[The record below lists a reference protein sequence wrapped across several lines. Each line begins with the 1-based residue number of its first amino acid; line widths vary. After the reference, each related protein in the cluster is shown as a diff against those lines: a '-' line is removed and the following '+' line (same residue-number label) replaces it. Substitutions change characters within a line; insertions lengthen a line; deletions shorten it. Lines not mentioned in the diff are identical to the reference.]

1 MDIDLDVNNYN
12 IDELENLFGLSQK
25 YDLLDVNDK
34 ELKLQKKL
42 LKSTSI
48 SEILRKQ
55 IIDFISTAKNKIIT
69 KITTLRAKKQL
80 ETYELT
86 HETMNPLVQVDD
98 HFIQNRQETIF
109 LTSNPSNFVPGKMN
123 PLRNRIIRQTL
134 NIDSR
139 FRDNYY
145 GNISSNY
152 HYDLPLSIKN
162 VVSLQLA
169 SIDFPC
175 TFYNIN
181 KAFNNNYFT
190 LIIKNTSFV
199 VTIPDGNYTPDDFLN
214 CINNILST
222 APGLFKYIY
231 FKLDISNGASGT
243 GKMIVGI
250 KDNFL
255 NSNLNLD
262 TTFNFTL
269 DFIKDV
275 NGLENK
281 SIPLPLKIGWMMG
294 FRNGVY
300 TDNSTYTSEG
310 ILDLLAHRYIY
321 LVVNDYNNNVNDGFY
336 ASFTDSILNKNI
348 LARISVTGG
357 GFNIISQNNLG
368 LITYP
373 RQYFGPVN
381 IQKLQIQLLD
391 EYGRILDLNNMDY
404 SMCLTMETIYDL

>member
-12 IDELENLFGLSQK
+12 INELENLFGLSQK

-42 LKSTSI
+42 LNSTSI
-48 SEILRKQ
+48 SELLRQQ
-55 IIDFISTAKNKIIT
+55 IIDFISNAKNKIISQIT
-69 KITTLRAKKQL
+69 KLRTKKQL

-109 LTSNPSNFVPGKMN
+109 LTSNPSNFVPGRMN

-145 GNISSNY
+145 ANTSSNY
-152 HYDLPLSIKN
+152 HYDLPLLIKN

-169 SIDFPC
+169 SMDFPC

-181 KAFNNNYFT
+181 KAFDNNYFT
-190 LIIKNTSFV
+190 LIINNTSFV
-199 VTIPDGNYTPDDFLN
+199 VTIPDGNYTSEDFVN

-222 APGLFKYIY
+222 APGNFKYIY
-231 FKLDISNGASGT
+231 FTIDISNGASGT

-250 KDNFL
+250 RNNDIDFNI
-255 NSNLNLD
+255 D
-262 TTFNFTL
+262 TTFNFTI
-269 DFIKDV
+269 DFIKDT

-281 SIPLPLKIGWMMG
+281 SIPLPLKLGWMMG

-300 TDNSTYTSEG
+300 VNNSTYVSEG
-310 ILDLLAHRYIY
+310 IIDLLSHRYIY

-348 LARISVTGG
+348 LARISIQAN

-404 SMCLTMETIYDL
+404 SICLTMETIYDL

>member
-1 MDIDLDVNNYN
+1 MDIDLDVNNYDIN
-12 IDELENLFGLSQK
+12 ELENLFGLSEK
-25 YDLLDVNDK
+25 YDLLDVNNK
-34 ELKLQKKL
+34 QLKLQKKL
-42 LKSTSI
+42 LNSTSI
-48 SEILRKQ
+48 SETLRRQ
-55 IIDFISTAKNKIIT
+55 IIEFITNAKDII
-69 KITTLRAKKQL
+69 IARIKKQRANEQK

-86 HETMNPLVQVDD
+86 YETMNPLVEVDD
-98 HFIQNRQETIF
+98 HFIQNRQERIF
-109 LTSNPSNFVPGKMN
+109 LTSNPSNYVPGKMN

-145 GNISSNY
+145 ANISSNY
-152 HYDLPLSIKN
+152 HYDLPLLIKN

-169 SIDFPC
+169 SMDFPC

-181 KAFNNNYFT
+181 KAFDNNYFT
-190 LIIKNTSFV
+190 LIINNTTFV
-199 VTIPDGNYTPDDFLN
+199 VNIPDGNYSSDDFVN

-222 APGLFKYIY
+222 APGNFKYIY
-231 FKLDISNGASGT
+231 FNIDISNGSSGT

-250 KDNFL
+250 RDNNI
-255 NSNLNLD
+255 NSTSN

-269 DFIKDV
+269 DFIKDP

-281 SIPLPLKIGWMMG
+281 SIPLPLKLGWMMG

-300 TDNSTYTSEG
+300 VNNSTYISEG
-310 ILDLLAHRYIY
+310 IIDLLSHRYIY

-404 SMCLTMETIYDL
+404 SICLTMETLYDL

>member
-1 MDIDLDVNNYN
+1 MDIDLDVNNYDIN
-12 IDELENLFGLSQK
+12 ELENLFGLSEK
-25 YDLLDVNDK
+25 YDLLDVNNK
-34 ELKLQKKL
+34 QLKLQKKL
-42 LKSTSI
+42 LNSTSI
-48 SEILRKQ
+48 SETLRSQ
-55 IIDFISTAKNKIIT
+55 IIEFITNAKDIIIT
-69 KITTLRAKKQL
+69 RIKKLRANEKK

-86 HETMNPLVQVDD
+86 YETMNPLVEVDD
-98 HFIQNRQETIF
+98 HFIQNRQERIF
-109 LTSNPSNFVPGKMN
+109 LTSNPSIYVPGKMN

-152 HYDLPLSIKN
+152 HYDLPLLIKN

-169 SIDFPC
+169 SMDFPC

-181 KAFNNNYFT
+181 KAFNNNFFT
-190 LIIKNTSFV
+190 IIIDNNSFA
-199 VTIPDGNYTPDDFLN
+199 VTIPDGNYTPDDFIN

-222 APGLFKYIY
+222 APGLFKYVY
-231 FKLDISNGASGT
+231 FTLDISNGVSGT
-243 GKMIVGI
+243 GKIIVGI
-250 KDNFL
+250 KDNYI
-255 NSNLNLD
+255 NTNLN

-281 SIPLPLKIGWMMG
+281 STPLPLKMGWILG

-310 ILDLLAHRYIY
+310 IIDLLAHRYIY

-336 ASFTDSILNKNI
+336 ASFTDSVLNKNI
-348 LARISVTGG
+348 LARISITGG

-404 SMCLTMETIYDL
+404 SICLTMETLYDL

>member
-12 IDELENLFGLSQK
+12 INELENLFGLSEK
-25 YDLLDVNDK
+25 YDLLDVNNK
-34 ELKLQKKL
+34 QLKLQKKL
-42 LKSTSI
+42 LDSTSI
-48 SEILRKQ
+48 SETLRRQ
-55 IIDFISTAKNKIIT
+55 IIEFITNAKDIIIARI
-69 KITTLRAKKQL
+69 KKLRANDKK

-109 LTSNPSNFVPGKMN
+109 LTSNPSNFVPGRMN

-145 GNISSNY
+145 ANTSSNY
-152 HYDLPLSIKN
+152 HYDLPLLIKN

-169 SIDFPC
+169 SMDFPC

-181 KAFNNNYFT
+181 KAFDNNYFT
-190 LIIKNTSFV
+190 LIINNTSFV
-199 VTIPDGNYTPDDFLN
+199 VTIPDGNYTSEDFVN

-222 APGLFKYIY
+222 SPGNFKYIY
-231 FKLDISNGASGT
+231 FTIDISNGASGT

-250 KDNFL
+250 RDNNI
-255 NSNLNLD
+255 NSNN
-262 TTFNFTL
+262 TTFNFTI
-269 DFIKDV
+269 DFIKDM

-281 SIPLPLKIGWMMG
+281 TTPLPLKIGWMMG

-300 TDNSTYTSEG
+300 VNNSTYVSEG
-310 ILDLLAHRYIY
+310 IIDLLSHRYIY

-348 LARISVTGG
+348 LARISVQAN

-404 SMCLTMETIYDL
+404 SICLTMETIYDL

>member
-1 MDIDLDVNNYN
+1 MDKDLDVKNYTIN
-12 IDELENLFGLSQK
+12 ELENLFGLSEK
-25 YDLLDVNDK
+25 YDLHDLNNK
-34 ELKLQKKL
+34 ELILQTKL
-42 LKSTSI
+42 LDSTSI
-48 SEILRKQ
+48 SETLRKQ
-55 IIDFISTAKNKIIT
+55 IIDFITNAKNKIISRI
-69 KITTLRAKKQL
+69 KSLRANQQK

-98 HFIQNRQETIF
+98 HFIQNRQETTF

-145 GNISSNY
+145 GNTSSNY
-152 HYDLPLSIKN
+152 HYDLPLLIKN

-169 SIDFPC
+169 SMDFPC

-181 KAFNNNYFT
+181 KTFDNNFFT
-190 LIIKNTSFV
+190 IIIENTNFV
-199 VTIPDGNYTPDDFLN
+199 VNVPDGNYTPDDFIN
-214 CINNILST
+214 CINNILSN

-231 FKLDISNGASGT
+231 FTLDISNGISGT
-243 GKMIVGI
+243 GKIIIGI
-250 KDNFL
+250 RDNYI
-255 NSNLNLD
+255 NSNLN

-281 SIPLPLKIGWMMG
+281 STPLPLKIGWMMG

-310 ILDLLAHRYIY
+310 IIDLLAHRYIY

-336 ASFTDSILNKNI
+336 ASFSDSILNKNI

-404 SMCLTMETIYDL
+404 SICLTMETIYDL

>member
-1 MDIDLDVNNYN
+1 MDIDLDLKNYN
-12 IDELENLFGLSQK
+12 INELENLFGLSEK
-25 YDLLDVNDK
+25 YDLLDVNNK
-34 ELKLQKKL
+34 QLKLQKKL
-42 LKSTSI
+42 LNSTSI
-48 SEILRKQ
+48 NETLRRQ
-55 IIDFISTAKNKIIT
+55 IIEFITNAKDIIIARI
-69 KITTLRAKKQL
+69 KKLRVNEKK

-86 HETMNPLVQVDD
+86 YETMNPLVQVDD

-109 LTSNPSNFVPGKMN
+109 LTSNPSNFVAGKMN

-139 FRDNYY
+139 FRENYY

-152 HYDLPLSIKN
+152 HYDLPLLIKN

-169 SIDFPC
+169 SMDFPC

-181 KAFNNNYFT
+181 KAFNNNFFT
-190 LIIKNTSFV
+190 IIIDNTSFS
-199 VTIPDGNYTPDDFLN
+199 VTVPDGNYTPDDFIN

-231 FKLDISNGASGT
+231 FTLDISNGVSGT
-243 GKMIVGI
+243 GKIIVGI
-250 KDNFL
+250 RDNYI
-255 NSNLNLD
+255 NTNLN

-269 DFIKDV
+269 DFIKDI

-281 SIPLPLKIGWMMG
+281 STPLPLKLGWILG

-310 ILDLLAHRYIY
+310 IIDLLAHRYIY

-336 ASFTDSILNKNI
+336 ASFTDSVLNKNI
-348 LARISVTGG
+348 LARIAITGG

-404 SMCLTMETIYDL
+404 SICLTMETIYDL

>member
-1 MDIDLDVNNYN
+1 MDIDLDLKNYN
-12 IDELENLFGLSQK
+12 INELENLFGLSEK
-25 YDLLDVNDK
+25 YDLLDVNNK
-34 ELKLQKKL
+34 QLKLQKKL
-42 LKSTSI
+42 LNSTSI
-48 SEILRKQ
+48 NETLRRQ
-55 IIDFISTAKNKIIT
+55 IIEFITNAKDIIIARI
-69 KITTLRAKKQL
+69 KKLRANEQK

-86 HETMNPLVQVDD
+86 YETMNPLVEVDD
-98 HFIQNRQETIF
+98 HFIQNRQERIF
-109 LTSNPSNFVPGKMN
+109 LTSNPSNYVPGKMN

-145 GNISSNY
+145 ANISSNY
-152 HYDLPLSIKN
+152 HYDLPLLIKN

-169 SIDFPC
+169 SMDFPC

-181 KAFNNNYFT
+181 KAFNNNFFT
-190 LIIKNTSFV
+190 IIIDNTTFA
-199 VTIPDGNYTPDDFLN
+199 VTVPDGNYTPDDFIN

-231 FKLDISNGASGT
+231 FTLDISNGVSGT
-243 GKMIVGI
+243 GKTIVGI
-250 KDNFL
+250 KDNYI
-255 NSNLNLD
+255 NTNLN

-281 SIPLPLKIGWMMG
+281 STPLPLKLGWILG

-300 TDNSTYTSEG
+300 VNNSSYVSEG
-310 ILDLLAHRYIY
+310 IIDLLAHRYIY

-336 ASFTDSILNKNI
+336 ASFTDSVLNKNI

-404 SMCLTMETIYDL
+404 SICLTMETLYDL

>member
-1 MDIDLDVNNYN
+1 MDIDLDVKNYN
-12 IDELENLFGLSQK
+12 INELENLFGLSEK
-25 YDLLDVNDK
+25 YDLLDVNNK
-34 ELKLQKKL
+34 QLKLQKKL
-42 LKSTSI
+42 LNSTSI
-48 SEILRKQ
+48 SETLRSQ
-55 IIDFISTAKNKIIT
+55 IIEFITNAKDIIIT
-69 KITTLRAKKQL
+69 RIKKLRANEKK

-86 HETMNPLVQVDD
+86 YETMNPLVEVDD
-98 HFIQNRQETIF
+98 HFIQNRQERIF
-109 LTSNPSNFVPGKMN
+109 LTSNPSNYVPGKMN

-152 HYDLPLSIKN
+152 HYDLPLLIKN

-169 SIDFPC
+169 SMDFPC

-181 KAFNNNYFT
+181 KAFNNNFFT
-190 LIIKNTSFV
+190 IIIDNNSFA
-199 VTIPDGNYTPDDFLN
+199 VTIPDGNYTPDDFIN

-222 APGLFKYIY
+222 APGLFKYVY
-231 FKLDISNGASGT
+231 FTLDISNGVSGT
-243 GKMIVGI
+243 GKIIVGI
-250 KDNFL
+250 KDNYI
-255 NSNLNLD
+255 NTNLN

-281 SIPLPLKIGWMMG
+281 STPLPLKMGWILG

-310 ILDLLAHRYIY
+310 IIDLLAHRYIY

-336 ASFTDSILNKNI
+336 ASFTDSVLNKNI
-348 LARISVTGG
+348 LARIAITGG

-404 SMCLTMETIYDL
+404 SICLTMETLYDL

>member
-12 IDELENLFGLSQK
+12 INELENLFGLSEK
-25 YDLLDVNDK
+25 YDLLDVNNK

-42 LKSTSI
+42 LNSTSI
-48 SEILRKQ
+48 NEILRKQ
-55 IIDFISTAKNKIIT
+55 IIDFISTAKNKIIS
-69 KITTLRAKKQL
+69 KIKTLREKNKR

-86 HETMNPLVQVDD
+86 YETMNPLVQVDD
-98 HFIQNRQETIF
+98 HFIQNREETIF

-123 PLRNRIIRQTL
+123 PLRNRTIRQTL

-145 GNISSNY
+145 ANTSSNY
-152 HYDLPLSIKN
+152 HYDLPLLIKN

-169 SIDFPC
+169 SMDFPC
-175 TFYNIN
+175 TFYSIN
-181 KAFNNNYFT
+181 KAFDNNYFT
-190 LIIKNTSFV
+190 LIINNTSFV
-199 VTIPDGNYTPDDFLN
+199 VTIPDGNYTPDDFVN

-222 APGLFKYIY
+222 APGNFKYIY
-231 FKLDISNGASGT
+231 FTLDISNGISGT

-250 KDNFL
+250 RDN
-255 NSNLNLD
+255 NINGNVN

-269 DFIKDV
+269 DFIKDA

-281 SIPLPLKIGWMMG
+281 TTPLPLKLGWMMG

-300 TDNSTYTSEG
+300 VNNSTYVSEG
-310 ILDLLAHRYIY
+310 IIDLLAHRYIY

-348 LARISVTGG
+348 LARIAITGG

-391 EYGRILDLNNMDY
+391 EYGRILNLNNMDY
-404 SMCLTMETIYDL
+404 SVCLTMETIYDL

>member
-1 MDIDLDVNNYN
+1 MDIDLDVKNYN
-12 IDELENLFGLSQK
+12 IDELENLFGLSEQ
-25 YDLLDVNDK
+25 YHTLDVNNN

-42 LKSTSI
+42 LSSTSI
-48 SEILRKQ
+48 SESLRKQ
-55 IIDFISTAKNKIIT
+55 IIDFITNAKNKIISH
-69 KITTLRAKKQL
+69 IKKVNSIKRR
-80 ETYELT
+80 ERYEIT
-86 HETMNPLVQVDD
+86 HETMNPLVEVDD
-98 HFIQNRQETIF
+98 HFIQNKEETIF
-109 LTSNPSNFVPGKMN
+109 LTSNPSNFIPGRMN
-123 PLRNRIIRQTL
+123 PLRHRIIRQTL

-145 GNISSNY
+145 ANISSNY
-152 HYDLPLSIKN
+152 HYDLPLIIKN
-162 VVSLQLA
+162 VVSLQLV
-169 SIDFPC
+169 SMDFPC

-181 KAFNNNYFT
+181 KAFGNYFFT
-190 LIIKNTSFV
+190 VIINDASFFV
-199 VTIPDGNYTPDDFLN
+199 NIPEGNYTPTDFIN

-231 FKLDISNGASGT
+231 VTLDVSNGVSGT
-243 GKMIVGI
+243 GKIIIGI
-250 KDNFL
+250 RDNYI
-255 NSNLNLD
+255 NSNIN

-281 SIPLPLKIGWMMG
+281 STPLPLKLGWILG

-300 TDNSTYTSEG
+300 ENNSTYTSEG
-310 ILDLLAHRYIY
+310 IVDLLAHRYIY

-348 LARISVTGG
+348 LARISVQAT

-404 SMCLTMETIYDL
+404 SICLTMETIYDL

>member
-1 MDIDLDVNNYN
+1 MDKDLDVKNYN
-12 IDELENLFGLSQK
+12 INELENLFGLSEK
-25 YDLLDVNDK
+25 YDLHDLNNK
-34 ELKLQKKL
+34 ELILQKKL
-42 LKSTSI
+42 LDSTSI
-48 SEILRKQ
+48 SETLRKQ
-55 IIDFISTAKNKIIT
+55 IIDFITNAKNKIISRI
-69 KITTLRAKKQL
+69 KSLRANQQK

-86 HETMNPLVQVDD
+86 YETMNPLVQVYD
-98 HFIQNRQETIF
+98 HFIQNRQETTY

-145 GNISSNY
+145 ANTSSNY
-152 HYDLPLSIKN
+152 HYDLPLLIKN

-169 SIDFPC
+169 SMDFPC

-181 KAFNNNYFT
+181 KAFDNNYFT
-190 LIIKNTSFV
+190 IIIKNSSFV
-199 VTIPDGNYTPDDFLN
+199 VTIPDGNYTPDDFIN
-214 CINNILST
+214 CINNVLST

-231 FKLDISNGASGT
+231 LILDISNGISGT
-243 GKMIVGI
+243 GKIIIGI
-250 KDNFL
+250 RDNYI
-255 NSNLNLD
+255 NSNIN

-281 SIPLPLKIGWMMG
+281 STPLPLKMGWILG

-310 ILDLLAHRYIY
+310 IVDLLAHRYIY

-404 SMCLTMETIYDL
+404 SICLTMETLYDL

>member
-1 MDIDLDVNNYN
+1 MDIDLDLKNYN
-12 IDELENLFGLSQK
+12 INELENLFGLSEK
-25 YDLLDVNDK
+25 YDLLDVNNK
-34 ELKLQKKL
+34 QLKLQKKL
-42 LKSTSI
+42 LNSTSI
-48 SEILRKQ
+48 NETLRRQ
-55 IIDFISTAKNKIIT
+55 IIEFITNAKDIIIARI
-69 KITTLRAKKQL
+69 KKLRVNEKK

-86 HETMNPLVQVDD
+86 YETMNPLVQVDD

-109 LTSNPSNFVPGKMN
+109 LTSNPSNFVAGKMN

-139 FRDNYY
+139 FRENYY

-152 HYDLPLSIKN
+152 HYDLPLLIKN

-169 SIDFPC
+169 SMDFPC

-181 KAFNNNYFT
+181 KAFNNNFFT
-190 LIIKNTSFV
+190 IIIDNTSFS
-199 VTIPDGNYTPDDFLN
+199 VTVPDGNYTPDDFIN

-231 FKLDISNGASGT
+231 FTLDISNGVSGT
-243 GKMIVGI
+243 GKIIVGI
-250 KDNFL
+250 RDNYI
-255 NSNLNLD
+255 NTNLN

-269 DFIKDV
+269 DFIKDI

-281 SIPLPLKIGWMMG
+281 STPLPLKLGWILG

-310 ILDLLAHRYIY
+310 IIDLLAHRYIY

-336 ASFTDSILNKNI
+336 ASFTDSVLNKNI
-348 LARISVTGG
+348 LARIAITGG

-368 LITYP
+368 IITNP
-373 RQYFGPVN
+373 RQYFGPIN

-404 SMCLTMETIYDL
+404 SICLTMETIYDL